1 MDLQLLRSKIVE
13 IEKKVR
19 YGNGNLAEL
28 RLQLKGL
35 NEQLAEAEKAA
46 FDAWG
51 ADAKKA
57 VPR

>member
-1 MDLQLLRSKIVE
+1 LLRSKIVE